1 MKLIGYH
8 RFKGEKDGRSWDFY
22 QLIIDKEEKST
33 DTDSCGVQLLMLRRN
48 GSYNLPSVNTSVFN
62 DAVKAGV
69 HIGSSVN
76 LYFDYEG
83 HVKLEP
89 AQSLFDDIR

>member
-8 RFKGEKDGRSWDFY
+8 RIKGEKDGRSWDFY
-22 QLIIDKEEKST
+22 QLVIDKEEKSNNS
-33 DTDSCGVQLLMLRRN
+33 DSSGVQLLMQRRN
-48 GSYNLPSVNTSVFN
+48 GSFSLPSVNAEVFN
-62 DAVKAGV
+62 AAAKSGV
-69 HIGSSVN
+69 RIGSSVN

-89 AQSLFDDIR
+89 AENIFQDIV

>member
-8 RFKGEKDGRSWDFY
+8 RIKGEKDGRSWDFY
-22 QLIIDKEEKST
+22 QLVIDKEEQSGL
-33 DTDSCGVQLLMLRRN
+33 DSSGVQLLMQRRN
-48 GSYNLPSVNTSVFN
+48 GSYSLPSVTAEVWNNATKN
-62 DAVKAGV
+62 GV
-69 HIGSSVN
+69 RLGNSVN

-89 AQSLFDDIR
+89 ASDFIDIR